1 MIFNTFVN
9 TMSLKESNKDKIK
22 QVESLYAISV
32 PGEVACLI
40 SNLEETVFFD
50 NDSFIRLLSFQELI
64 DAETD
69 MNVSFCKNGIVPFFD
84 LGDNDYLVYDLK
96 KQTWCKYN
104 IVDEIAFSFKTK
116 LTDYQ
121 F

>member
-1 MIFNTFVN
+1 MKFDTFIK
-9 TMSLKESNKDKIK
+9 TISLKASNKIK
-22 QVESLYAISV
+22 QVESLYSNTL
-32 PGEVACLI
+32 PDEVACLV
-40 SNLEETVFFD
+40 SNLDETVFFD

-69 MNVSFCKNGIVPFFD
+69 MNVMFCEKGIVPFFD

-96 KQTWCKYN
+96 KKMWCKYN
-104 IVDEIAFSFKTK
+104 IVDEVAFSSKTK
-116 LTDYQ
+116 LSEYQ